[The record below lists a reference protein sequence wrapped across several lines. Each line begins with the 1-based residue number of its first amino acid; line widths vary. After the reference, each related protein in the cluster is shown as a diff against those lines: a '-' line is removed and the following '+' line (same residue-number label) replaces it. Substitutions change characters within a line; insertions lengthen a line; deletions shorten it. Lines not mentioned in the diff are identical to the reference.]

1 MAQVEVNEKDS
12 GKVDKDGEP
21 IIYRNVNYKGCAE
34 VPLDDDDQPLPVAEL
49 KQPHVA
55 LHLITLQW
63 MILNSLRK
71 KFIERLN

>member
-34 VPLDDDDQPLPVAEL
+34 VPLMMTISHCQ
-49 KQPHVA
+49 
-55 LHLITLQW
+55 
-63 MILNSLRK
+63 
-71 KFIERLN
+71 